1 VRGLLKLG
9 ISLDGIIKFSKK
21 TLAKMPIALMGTRSK
36 FWDSFCQPKR
46 QKWSLKSHHG
56 VLKMVVSMAAV
67 HSPQWAHIPNI
78 DAITPVIMPCDIH
91 LC

>member
-1 VRGLLKLG
+1 LL
-9 ISLDGIIKFSKK
+9 S
-21 TLAKMPIALMGTRSK
+21 RYK
-36 FWDSFCQPKR
+36 FWESFCQPKR

-91 LC
+91 LCWEGARSLLWGCQPLVLLWLFLLIFLLYSH